1 TASTVVSGGEDEDDP
16 FSSLLG
22 GGLNE
27 DVTSHIGGSKPE
39 DEFLNKIS
47 GSKDD
52 IDEFA
57 QKVSGISEEKEGEL
71 VQTFSS
77 ALDDA
82 FQNETFNFDSSLADQ
97 FDSTMTSFV
106 KNTLEEMPE
115 SHFFD
120 NTVKAFLQK
129 EAPARINA
137 GLDEYAKKLGKTLE
151 NLSAD
156 ELATFNSA
164 EMPGLMTLMMS
175 DDESI
180 NDFKSDLDSFFNED
194 ELEPTQ
200 ESFSSKLK
208 KNLEDKLVQGNLVNK
223 DDDVFAVAAGSM
235 AEGDMQALVKAS
247 MLQTFEEEFKFSS
260 ASPGEIDAK
269 EKLIVKQL
277 AATLG
282 MPEDEVALIIKAAS
296 ESAKEKEKNMVAQ
309 KLFELNPNAEDN
321 GDYIQQSNSKS
332 EAMLIDKLKTVE
344 EENKNL
350 KTSLSVAELRL
361 SATDDVKDKFDKIIN
376 NSSTSEDD
384 LIKISGQD
392 AGDLL
397 KDANERQQILSKISD
412 GESVSSNDV
421 NILQMSLEKEN
432 KIIELAKRAEMEL
445 KKIQLESEKKDALFK
460 TELGKAQKTLKAK
473 DIVLTKAKE
482 SIRNALGR
490 KDKDLIGYKRQVNEL
505 NQKLKN
511 DQSTHLKSQVKSLL
525 LEKDGLIKAA
535 DVYKTKL
542 ESVAKNME
550 KNKKEDN
557 TSLLVTEN
565 KNLKRI
571 KTQYE
576 NKFNIETK
584 LKKTF
589 EEKYRQTKQ
598 AEAKS
603 KTEAINAQ
611 TSLKSAQGQIKLLK
625 DQNTKLVQGMS
636 SKAGRKVDRPSKES
650 TSASSS
656 DPSVVTEGQVLQD
669 KLKIKKTKKELD
681 IFKAKNEQLQDK
693 IKDLVAKLKK
703 SESSKSGAEGG
714 SAAEKRL
721 EQSVK
726 KMNSELTKAR
736 TEVAEKKKETIKS
749 KTEINKLKN
758 QITQLQRDLEKSN
771 KKGGGAKKK
780 AA

>member
-1 TASTVVSGGEDEDDP
+1 
-16 FSSLLG
+16 
-22 GGLNE
+22 
-27 DVTSHIGGSKPE
+27 
-39 DEFLNKIS
+39 
-47 GSKDD
+47 
-52 IDEFA
+52 
-57 QKVSGISEEKEGEL
+57 
-71 VQTFSS
+71 
-77 ALDDA
+77 
-82 FQNETFNFDSSLADQ
+82 
-97 FDSTMTSFV
+97 
-106 KNTLEEMPE
+106 
-115 SHFFD
+115 
-120 NTVKAFLQK
+120 
-129 EAPARINA
+129 
-137 GLDEYAKKLGKTLE
+137 
-151 NLSAD
+151 
-156 ELATFNSA
+156 
-164 EMPGLMTLMMS
+164 
-175 DDESI
+175 
-180 NDFKSDLDSFFNED
+180 
-194 ELEPTQ
+194 
-200 ESFSSKLK
+200 
-208 KNLEDKLVQGNLVNK
+208 
-223 DDDVFAVAAGSM
+223 
-235 AEGDMQALVKAS
+235 
-247 MLQTFEEEFKFSS
+247 
-260 ASPGEIDAK
+260 
-269 EKLIVKQL
+269 
-277 AATLG
+277 
-282 MPEDEVALIIKAAS
+282 
-296 ESAKEKEKNMVAQ
+296 
-309 KLFELNPNAEDN
+309 
-321 GDYIQQSNSKS
+321 
-332 EAMLIDKLKTVE
+332 
-344 EENKNL
+344 
-350 KTSLSVAELRL
+350 
-361 SATDDVKDKFDKIIN
+361 
-376 NSSTSEDD
+376 
-384 LIKISGQD
+384 
-392 AGDLL
+392 
-397 KDANERQQILSKISD
+397 
-412 GESVSSNDV
+412 
-421 NILQMSLEKEN
+421 
-432 KIIELAKRAEMEL
+432 MEL